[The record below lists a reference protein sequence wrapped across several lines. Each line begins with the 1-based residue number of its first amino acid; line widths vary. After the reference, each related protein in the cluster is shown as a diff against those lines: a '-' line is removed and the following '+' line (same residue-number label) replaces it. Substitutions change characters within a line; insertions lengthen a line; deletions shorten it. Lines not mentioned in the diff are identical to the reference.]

1 MKARILLLAAA
12 LLPAAF
18 AAPIILHNT
27 GVDSSDTVVAPGA
40 VTAFWSLSSE
50 PAGASEALSSHPFRF
65 NAGPY
70 YADNAISA
78 WVSPNAN
85 GNAGAVGI
93 YTYDLVFDLT
103 GLDPTTASISGTFG
117 TDNDGS
123 ISLNA
128 NAPVMTTC
136 FGCFFSPTPFTFT
149 SGFLPTL
156 NTIHVNMDNGGDP
169 SAFRVELSGSARVI
183 ESGQVPEPGTIVLTC
198 AGLAGLLLRRRL
210 ARS

>member
-1 MKARILLLAAA
+1 MKACKLLLAAA

-18 AAPIILHNT
+18 AAPIVLHNT
-27 GVDSSDTVVAPGA
+27 GVDSSDAVVAPGA
-40 VTAFWSLSSE
+40 ATAFWSLSAE
-50 PAGASEALSSHPFRF
+50 PAGASEALGSHPFRF

-85 GNAGAVGI
+85 GNAGAGGI

-128 NAPVMTTC
+128 NGPAATTC
-136 FGCFFSPTPFTFT
+136 FGCFGAPTAFTFT

-183 ESGQVPEPGTIVLTC
+183 EGGQVPEPGTIMLMC
-198 AGLAGLLLRRRL
+198 AGLAGLLLRRRV
-210 ARS
+210 ARA